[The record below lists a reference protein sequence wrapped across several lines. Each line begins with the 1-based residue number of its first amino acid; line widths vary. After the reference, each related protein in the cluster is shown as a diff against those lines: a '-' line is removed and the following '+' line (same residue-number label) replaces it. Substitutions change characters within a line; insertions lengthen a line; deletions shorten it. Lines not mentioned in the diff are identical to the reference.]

1 MKNFLSSLLA
11 TIVGILIMTL
21 LVVLI
26 FAGIIAASTAKEV
39 PDVKENTILVAE
51 FNSPIIDRSDE
62 NPFSRLFTI
71 DPAMGTVMG
80 LDQILKDLDKAAEDE
95 NISGILLRLSAIPTG
110 SATVEEIRNALLEFK
125 ESGKFIYAFGD
136 MYSQN
141 AYYVATVADSIFL
154 APEGL
159 FLFSGLSAEATFYK
173 KALDKLGVKVQVIRH
188 GSYKSANEPFTR
200 EDLSEEN
207 REQIEGYVGTIW
219 NTWLEGISRERGIS
233 TDLLNRYADGLIAFN
248 NEQLVETG
256 MIDGLIYFDQL
267 IDMLKQK
274 LGVGEEDDLES
285 IALRRYKD
293 VPAGTKKE
301 FTRDRIAVI
310 YAMGTVVD
318 GDAGEGFIGSE
329 RISKAI
335 RKARRDKSVKAIV
348 LRVNSGGGSM
358 IASDVIYRES
368 RLAAE
373 AKPFVVSMGDVAA
386 SGGYYIACPAD
397 TIVASPTTITGSIGV
412 FSVIP
417 NMQELMNEKLGIT
430 ADVVKTNKHAD
441 LVSVFKPLHPE
452 VEATFQKFVDDAYER
467 FLEVVAEGRDRS
479 TAQIDEIAGGRV
491 WSGED
496 ALEEGLVDMLGGL
509 EASIEVAASMAGL
522 ENYRL
527 QSLPVLEDP
536 FTMIMKELTGG
547 ATARILKKELGQ
559 DYIHYRNIREIRE
572 MSGLQARMP
581 FYLEI
586 R

>member
-173 KALDKLGVKVQVIRH
+173 KALDKLGVEVQVIRH

>member
-51 FNSPIIDRSDE
+51 FDSPIIDRSDE

-173 KALDKLGVKVQVIRH
+173 KALDKLGVEVQVIRH

-219 NTWLEGISRERGIS
+219 NTWLEGISKERGIS

-285 IALRRYKD
+285 IALRRYRD

-430 ADVVKTNKHAD
+430 ADVVKTNEHAD

-509 EASIEVAASMAGL
+509 ETSIEVAASMAGL